1 MSHAF
6 INMECVN
13 KINFFLYETSEY
25 AKYHDMD
32 ENVAVIV
39 CGRNT
44 RFLRYFSHR
53 YEDIRH
59 CLGKFYI
66 HMCYNGSINA
76 IY

>member
-1 MSHAF
+1 MHSDKYG
-6 INMECVN
+6 MCQLN
-13 KINFFLYETSEY
+13 KLFLYETSEY
-25 AKYHDMD
+25 AKYHMD

-59 CLGKFYI
+59 YLGKFYI